1 MDTFAI
7 RNGDFALGDGGF
19 VTISGPS
26 KLVQDLGCAL
36 REPIG
41 TDRFHRLFG
50 STMESLV
57 GGIIGPATA
66 ASIQSET
73 ERVIANYITVQQ
85 ALLSRDA
92 LAGRMPRFDTGE
104 VIKSV
109 DSITVQ
115 QSFDSM
121 IVTVVL
127 TTLSQ
132 EAVALTYSVEA

>member
-1 MDTFAI
+1 MDTIAI

-19 VTISGPS
+19 VILSGAA
-26 KLVQDLGCAL
+26 KLIQDLGCAL

-41 TDRFHRLFG
+41 TDRFHRMYG
-50 STMESLV
+50 STLESLV
-57 GGIIGPATA
+57 GQQIGPASA
-66 ASIQSET
+66 AMIQSEV

-92 LAGRMPRFDTGE
+92 LAGRFPRFNSGE

-115 QSFDSM
+115 QSFDAM
-121 IVTVVL
+121 LVTVVL

-132 EAVALTYSVEA
+132 ESVALIYTLEA